1 MRAVYSLITVFLLLC
16 VFFTRWYLCDVRGL
30 CETVTIL
37 EILMMI
43 LSAFL
48 IGFAG
53 SWLLSENIFQSV
65 RGQVGGL
72 LREKS
77 QLREQLQLMEKE
89 NQSTRKHLV
98 EWQQEASQLAQGRN
112 ATEPLLKEVQTQV
125 YSLRRELEQYQRRCE
140 NLERET
146 DVMHDAATQL
156 RNQLMEERNKPEKPI
171 AKAEEKP
178 PEVEVDKMVMPRS
191 RFTPSTW
198 QTKDDLKL
206 ISGIGP
212 AIERKLND
220 LGIYSFEQLS
230 QLTPEMVVQ
239 VEESIKFFPDRIGRD
254 NWIGQAAALM
264 KHRK

>member
-1 MRAVYSLITVFLLLC
+1 MRAVYALITVFLLLC

-30 CETVTIL
+30 CETVAIL
-37 EILMMI
+37 EVLMMI
-43 LSAFL
+43 LSSFL

-53 SWLLSENIFQSV
+53 SWLLSENIFRSV

-72 LREKS
+72 LKEKTH
-77 QLREQLQLMEKE
+77 LREQLQLLEKE

-98 EWQQEASQLAQGRN
+98 EWQQEASLLTQGKN

-146 DVMHDAATQL
+146 DVMRDAAMQL
-156 RNQLMEERNKPEKPI
+156 RNQLMEERSKPEMPI
-171 AKAEEKP
+171 IKQKEKP
-178 PEVEVDKMVMPRS
+178 QEVTVDIKVIPRS

-198 QTKDDLKL
+198 QTKDDLEL

-264 KHRK
+264 KHKK

>member
-1 MRAVYSLITVFLLLC
+1 MRAIYALITVFLLLC

-30 CETVTIL
+30 CETVAIL
-37 EILMMI
+37 EVLMMI

-53 SWLLSENIFQSV
+53 SWLLSENIFRSV

-72 LREKS
+72 LQEKS
-77 QLREQLQLMEKE
+77 RLNEQLQLLEKE

-98 EWQQEASQLAQGRN
+98 EWQQEASLLTQGKN

-140 NLERET
+140 NLEHET
-146 DVMHDAATQL
+146 DVMRDAATQL
-156 RNQLMEERNKPEKPI
+156 RNQLMEERNKLEKPI
-171 AKAEEKP
+171 TKAEEKP
-178 PEVEVDKMVMPRS
+178 QEVKVDKKVIPRS

-198 QTKDDLKL
+198 QTKDDLTL

-239 VEESIKFFPDRIGRD
+239 ITHGIKFFPDRIGRD

-264 KHRK
+264 KHKR